1 MELVQMEASVCME
14 ALGAMLAVLEDQN
27 HLRAVL
33 EEISLEDVLPMGVRV
48 LLRMVVWNVL

>member
-1 MELVQMEASVCME
+1 MEASVCME